1 MRMHNKPNKQIQIR
15 KQTHEKSFSSKKVL
29 ENCSKPCDYVFTYT
43 RTVQKQGYKKWML
56 KETKRNQQNQQ
67 TNINISIYMSAFIV
81 HYPFGRISCFFK
93 KKPTL
98 WFFFSFFRSFC
109 LISGQFNRNSK
120 ATKCLQRT
128 KHRYQ
133 GLAYK
138 LYVRNLALLISI
150 PMLTEVI

>member
-1 MRMHNKPNKQIQIR
+1 MRMHNNPNKQIQIR
-15 KQTHEKSFSSKKVL
+15 KQTHEKSFPSKKVL

-81 HYPFGRISCFFK
+81 FYIFRIF
-93 KKPTL
+93 
-98 WFFFSFFRSFC
+98 W
-109 LISGQFNRNSK
+109 LISGQFYRNSK
-120 ATKCLQRT
+120 ANKCLQRT

-138 LYVRNLALLISI
+138 LYV